1 MKVIRFKYISL
12 AVLMATTLS
21 GCGAFSSL
29 DEVIPDNT
37 KKYRKADTMPPLDVP
52 PDLSTIRIN
61 DDIAGSQTSTAT
73 YSEFEEAANNPLAS
87 KYNISPETKP
97 SLSGE
102 GKKRH
107 LIVPGDRQVT
117 WNRTLD
123 FWAQNNIEIK
133 HKDFRIGL
141 MDTDVT
147 ADDYAYRLRLD
158 RGDTSKTSSIYI
170 SAAAGAENAQKNEA
184 MLRQLADFLGVLY
197 QQEKAE
203 IEAVKQS
210 QPQTATVKTQLIDE
224 AGSQKALSVE
234 QDFSSV
240 WRRVGRVLDS
250 KGFAVEDRD
259 RSRGTYFVRYLDPMN
274 KAQEEDSGILSS
286 LAFWKDDV
294 EKSPEEFYYI
304 KLISDADKTKI
315 VILDAEEVRTSSD
328 TAQRLLTLMQEQLSQ

>member
-12 AVLMATTLS
+12 TVLIATALS
-21 GCGAFSSL
+21 GCGAFTSL

-61 DDIAGSQTSTAT
+61 DDIVGNQDGTAT
-73 YSEFEEAANNPLAS
+73 YSEYEEAANNPLAS
-87 KYNISPETKP
+87 KYNILPDTKP

-102 GKKRH
+102 GAKRH
-107 LIVPGDRQVT
+107 LVVPGDREVT

-133 HKDFRIGL
+133 RKDIRIGL
-141 MDTDVT
+141 MDTGVT
-147 ADDYAYRLRLD
+147 TNDYAYRLRLD
-158 RGDTSKTSSIYI
+158 RGDTSKSSSIYI
-170 SAAAGAENAQKNEA
+170 SAAAGDENLQKNEA

-197 QQEKAE
+197 QQEKAK
-203 IEAVKQS
+203 IEALKES
-210 QPQTATVKTQLIDE
+210 QPETATVKTQLIDE
-224 AGSQKALSVE
+224 AGSQKALLVE

-259 RSRGTYFVRYLDPMN
+259 RSRGAYFVRYLDPLN
-274 KAQEEDSGILSS
+274 QAQEQESSILST

-315 VILDAEEVRTSSD
+315 VILDAEEVRISTD